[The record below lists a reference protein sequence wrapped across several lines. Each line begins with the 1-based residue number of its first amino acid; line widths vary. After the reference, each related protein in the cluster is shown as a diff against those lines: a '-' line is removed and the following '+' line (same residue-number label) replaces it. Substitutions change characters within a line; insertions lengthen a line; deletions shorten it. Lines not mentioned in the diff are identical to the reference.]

1 MEGCHDEAMDQN
13 DPDTPLF
20 IVDGLDRLVRR
31 PATLSKR
38 SGATARPRGQW
49 ATRRAPGHE
58 VLVAHARAFDRRK
71 DDCRYET
78 VPRNRVGSAH
88 RIVDGRVSSG
98 GSLRGGRYE
107 AMKEEQLIS
116 PGHAVFLALVF
127 AMVLRVVS

>member
-1 MEGCHDEAMDQN
+1 MGAAGLTGGGASEGI
-13 DPDTPLF
+13 T
-20 IVDGLDRLVRR
+20 
-31 PATLSKR
+31 
-38 SGATARPRGQW
+38 
-49 ATRRAPGHE
+49 GHE